1 MLVNKDVYCDGCKLT
16 EDEILEERILIQN
29 EVFTNVFFNAGYM
42 YQDVVSALELWTAA
56 DPTAT
61 DTVALDYTN
70 FGIYIGDILIRFVW
84 RRRFVRNFE
93 Y

>member
-1 MLVNKDVYCDGCKLT
+1 
-16 EDEILEERILIQN
+16 
-29 EVFTNVFFNAGYM
+29 M

-61 DTVALDYTN
+61 NTVPLDYTN

-84 RRRFVRNFE
+84 RRRFTRNFE